1 MFDSQVC
8 TMSVFTIIF
17 MLFHRGQR
25 HADIQREMLEK
36 FENGKKTSSPKAVL
50 KWWFYACDRTAEEV
64 HESL

>member
-1 MFDSQVC
+1 
-8 TMSVFTIIF
+8 